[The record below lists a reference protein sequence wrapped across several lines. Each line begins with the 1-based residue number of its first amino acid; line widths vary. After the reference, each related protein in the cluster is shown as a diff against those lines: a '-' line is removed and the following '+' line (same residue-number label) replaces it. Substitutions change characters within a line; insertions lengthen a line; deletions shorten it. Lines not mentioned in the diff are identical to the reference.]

1 MADASQHTDIQ
12 QTATAYGGRGELVSF
27 ARITVRSLPQLA
39 LFNAVI
45 SVSVA
50 VLLALMGLFANLLL
64 ASKGTAFTT
73 ANAAD
78 VLLSWQ
84 GALLVLIVIVLVAFY
99 ITFDLFAHIYFCA
112 GLLEDEEGGFFTRAA
127 RAVKRAF
134 GALPRFLSPGGV
146 PTLIYIVLLAPLVG
160 IGFSIGLTR
169 DFYIP
174 TFIMSVVEKTPLYA
188 IAYQALVVVLFV
200 VGVLHFFTVF
210 GVLLDDMTPGEAR
223 RMSRRIE
230 RANAKSILISV
241 AKALLVVFVVA
252 IVIFAIFI
260 AALMAFSLYGESMP
274 AGQAGFFAMVFQGLD
289 STPEAIKVST
299 YHFACFFVDLVMLG
313 ITFLAV
319 LLLGSCAMMFATHLY
334 KWHSTGR
341 ADEPRYPMPTRKRHR
356 VLVVFSVLIAIALF
370 ALASLLLCVYFE
382 LTGDQDDPVA
392 VVAHRMGGD
401 AAPENSLEG
410 LEYAIEQG
418 CYGAET
424 DIQRTK
430 DGRYI
435 INHDDTFERL
445 TGVNATSQDLTLAE
459 VEELRLHDPGFP
471 DQEVKV
477 PTLEEALDVAKGHIK
492 LFVEFKGKTA
502 DHEMVDD
509 AVRIVREH
517 DAVDDVVFISLNYDC
532 ISYAK
537 ETYPEFD
544 YGLLFFAQYGDVSLL
559 ECDILLAEEE
569 AATGNLISSAH
580 EAGKELGVWTA
591 NDETVLR
598 KVLDSG
604 ADYVITDKV
613 ALATNVQE
621 ELDSRDD
628 FDAILEL
635 VLGDMA

>member
-1 MADASQHTDIQ
+1 MADASQHTEIQ
-12 QTATAYGGRGELVSF
+12 QTATANDDRGELVSF

-45 SVSVA
+45 SISVA
-50 VLLALMGLFANLLL
+50 VLLALMGKLANLLL

-84 GALLVLIVIVLVAFY
+84 GALLILIVIVLVAFY
-99 ITFDLFAHIYFCA
+99 IAFDLFAHIFFCA
-112 GLLEDEEGGFFTRAA
+112 GLLDNEEGGFFARAA

-134 GALPRFLSPGGV
+134 GALPRFLSPGGL

-169 DFYIP
+169 GFYIP

-188 IAYQALVVVLFV
+188 IAYQVLIVVLFV

-210 GVLLDDMTPGEAR
+210 GVLLDDMTPREAR

-230 RANAKSILISV
+230 RANAKSILKSV
-241 AKALLVVFVVA
+241 VKGLLAVAIVA
-252 IVIFAIFI
+252 IVIYAIFI
-260 AALMAFSLYGESMP
+260 AVLLALSLAGESMP
-274 AGQAGFFAMVFQGLD
+274 AGQAGFFAMILQGLD
-289 STPEAIKVST
+289 PTPEALKVT
-299 YHFACFFVDLVMLG
+299 NYRFACFFVDLVMLG
-313 ITFLAV
+313 TTYLAV
-319 LLLGSCAMMFATHLY
+319 LLLGSCVMMLATHLY
-334 KWHSTGR
+334 KWHSTGQ
-341 ADEPRYPMPTRKRHR
+341 AEEPRYAMPTRRRHR

-370 ALASLLLCVYFE
+370 ALAALLLCVYFE

-459 VEELRLHDPGFP
+459 AEQLRVRDPGFP
-471 DQEVKV
+471 GQEVKV

-502 DHEMVDD
+502 DQEMVDD

-537 ETYPEFD
+537 ETYPEFE

-559 ECDILLAEEE
+559 KCDMLLAEEE
-569 AATGNLISSAH
+569 TATGSLIAASH
-580 EAGKELGVWTA
+580 EVGKEVGVWTA
-591 NDETVLR
+591 NDEDVLR
-598 KVLDSG
+598 KVLSSE

-613 ALATNVQE
+613 ALAGNVQE

-628 FDAILEL
+628 FDAILEF
-635 VLGDMA
+635 VWRGVP